1 MEITMSEEVKK
12 EKAEEKNF
20 EEAMA
25 RLEEIVR
32 ALESDKTPLDGSLAL
47 FEEGISLV
55 KRCNSLLDD
64 ASDRIKILTR
74 SAQTGEIT
82 EENFN

>member
-1 MEITMSEEVKK
+1 MK
-12 EKAEEKNF
+12 ENENAKRAEDMNF

-32 ALESDKTPLDGSLAL
+32 SLESDKTPLDGSLSL

-55 KRCNSLLDD
+55 KRCGSLLDD

>member
-1 MEITMSEEVKK
+1 MAENK
-12 EKAEEKNF
+12 ERSF

-32 ALESDKTPLDGSLAL
+32 ALDGGSAGLDDSLGL

-55 KRCNSLLDD
+55 KLCNAKLEGAEQKVKLL
-64 ASDRIKILTR
+64 AK
-74 SAQTGEIT
+74 GENGEFT
-82 EENFN
+82 ETEFAGGTK

>member
-1 MEITMSEEVKK
+1 MAENK
-12 EKAEEKNF
+12 ERSF

-32 ALESDKTPLDGSLAL
+32 ALDGGSAGLDDSLGL

-55 KRCNSLLDD
+55 KLCNAKLEGAEQKVKLLAKGDD
-64 ASDRIKILTR
+64 GTLSETDFVGGAK
-74 SAQTGEIT
+74 
-82 EENFN
+82 

>member
-1 MEITMSEEVKK
+1 MAKK
-12 EKAEEKNF
+12 DMKF

-32 ALESDKTPLDGSLAL
+32 ALEGGAAGLDDSLGL

-55 KRCNSLLDD
+55 KLCNAKLEGAEQKVKLL
-64 ASDRIKILTR
+64 SR
-74 SAQTGEIT
+74 GEDGNL
-82 EENFN
+82 EETDFAGGKYCRLMRE

>member
-1 MEITMSEEVKK
+1 MADKK
-12 EKAEEKNF
+12 EKSF

-32 ALESDKTPLDGSLAL
+32 ALDGGSAGLDDSLGL

-55 KRCNSLLDD
+55 KLCNAKLEGAEQKVKLLAKGEDGSL
-64 ASDRIKILTR
+64 
-74 SAQTGEIT
+74 T
-82 EENFN
+82 ETDFAGGAK